1 MITITHYTILSALLF
16 SIGIY
21 GVITRK
27 NAIGILISI
36 ELIFNAVNINMV
48 AVSRYLPQT
57 EIYGQVFAVFIIA
70 VAAAES
76 VIGLAIILAI
86 YNSRKKVNAD
96 EMDIMKF

>member
-48 AVSRYLPQT
+48 AVSR
-57 EIYGQVFAVFIIA
+57 
-70 VAAAES
+70 
-76 VIGLAIILAI
+76 
-86 YNSRKKVNAD
+86 
-96 EMDIMKF
+96 